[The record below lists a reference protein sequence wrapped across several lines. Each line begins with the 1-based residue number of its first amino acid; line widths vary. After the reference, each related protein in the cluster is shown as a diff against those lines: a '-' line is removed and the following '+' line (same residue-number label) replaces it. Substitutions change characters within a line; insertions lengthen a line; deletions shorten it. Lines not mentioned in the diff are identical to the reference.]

1 MLGGE
6 CLQSK
11 NSPLWLLVPASNYQL
26 CWRIEKVKVY
36 FARCSGLPPTL
47 PAFKDY
53 SLSWLIDIATKLHHT
68 HFSRII
74 IGWNCFIWPFTVK
87 TRWKYFLLM
96 VYRGQGWL
104 ELQCLKTW
112 LREHVLRIINCMFVI
127 SIRVFHIL
135 AACLQSS
142 STITAQSS
150 VDPVQ
155 KNWKLSNWFVK
166 LLQQNFHSSS
176 QLKLC
181 CFQCTL
187 QF

>member
-47 PAFKDY
+47 PAFKNY
-53 SLSWLIDIATKLHHT
+53 SLSWLIDIAAKLHHT

-74 IGWNCFIWPFTVK
+74 IGWNCFIWQNPVK
-87 TRWKYFLLM
+87 IFSVNGL
-96 VYRGQGWL
+96 QGARVAGTAMS
-104 ELQCLKTW
+104 ENMITW
-112 LREHVLRIINCMFVI
+112 TCSVNHKFVI

-181 CFQCTL
+181 CFQCNL